1 MTRTLTQ
8 SGKSLNCLSFKQVN
22 SVLTST
28 ITTESPSQLQIWRDF
43 WAMDPEVFDAKVQSA
58 KIYNTYLT
66 REQKSEKEFD
76 LLAMAQMKFQA
87 SQRDPPL
94 NFGELIYRLG
104 ELSKQ
109 RLVYG
114 VREQC

>member
-1 MTRTLTQ
+1 
-8 SGKSLNCLSFKQVN
+8 
-22 SVLTST
+22 
-28 ITTESPSQLQIWRDF
+28 
-43 WAMDPEVFDAKVQSA
+43 MDPEVFDAKVQSA